1 MQSSWWVGWV
11 GSFRFP
17 PSMQFVIPGCRVE
30 PPLRA
35 CGIMVHLTYAALHE
49 GEITF
54 QSLLTAARGWAAA
67 EQPHDPSASHS
78 LSPAKEPVPP
88 RATMPP
94 KRGRTAR
101 IPVPTGYRV
110 QYTLCSTHLPF
121 PQHTHTRAHDQ
132 HSTLAMLVGTLA
144 GTCPCL
150 QGVRSSFPG
159 RPAGQPAGAPR
170 RGQSL
175 CTHHPSSRTTV
186 PRRSATALPR
196 ENMGDGR
203 VLLLLPT
210 YSMRWRPCAGACSPM
225 RAQIDPKLAA
235 PAQVMDPVC
244 TRARAAHTA
253 WLVRPPP
260 MPS

>member
-1 MQSSWWVGWV
+1 MVGRVGPWVGRV
-11 GSFRFP
+11 VSPQHDCAVRDPGLQGPGS
-17 PSMQFVIPGCRVE
+17 RVE

-54 QSLLTAARGWAAA
+54 QSLLTAARGWAA

-121 PQHTHTRAHDQ
+121 PQHTHTRAHTINTARLQ
-132 HSTLAMLVGTLA
+132 CWLAPLLGHVLVCKACAPASQAGLRGNPPAPLA
-144 GTCPCL
+144 AARACARIIQALAPRCP
-150 QGVRSSFPG
+150 
-159 RPAGQPAGAPR
+159 GAP
-170 RGQSL
+170 
-175 CTHHPSSRTTV
+175 
-186 PRRSATALPR
+186 ATALPR

-210 YSMRWRPCAGACSPM
+210 YSMRRRPCA
-225 RAQIDPKLAA
+225 
-235 PAQVMDPVC
+235 
-244 TRARAAHTA
+244 
-253 WLVRPPP
+253 
-260 MPS
+260 